1 MSVID
6 LGFNSVKLVNYYV
19 NRDNSYNAYEERGL
33 KVRLGEGLNGTGY
46 LTNESVHRTINALK
60 LFHDIISF
68 QTIKHVIPV
77 ATSAV
82 REAINK
88 DDFLKEAYQETG
100 FRFRVLSGKAEA
112 LYSYAGA
119 LKLHMHT
126 NCTFF

>member
-1 MSVID
+1 M
-6 LGFNSVKLVNYYV
+6 
-19 NRDNSYNAYEERGL
+19 
-33 KVRLGEGLNGTGY
+33 
-46 LTNESVHRTINALK
+46 INALK

-100 FRFRVLSGKAEA
+100 FRFRVLSGKAEV
-112 LYSYAGA
+112 SIFICGSV
-119 LKLHMHT
+119 KSHMHT